1 MKENYV
7 DPQEFK
13 EDVLQR
19 VSEFV
24 DNCIRDNELY
34 EVDAILEIIMDSSLT
49 PNLIFVDVKDLLT
62 TFNLVKQDL
71 DSINEEPDGYGEED
85 LTAVNTQMTDITN
98 ALTDLATQ
106 YISEKS
112 LTVTPEELVNY
123 WINNGYGAP

>member
-34 EVDAILEIIMDSSLT
+34 EVDAILEIITDSSLT

-98 ALTDLATQ
+98 ALTDLAAQ